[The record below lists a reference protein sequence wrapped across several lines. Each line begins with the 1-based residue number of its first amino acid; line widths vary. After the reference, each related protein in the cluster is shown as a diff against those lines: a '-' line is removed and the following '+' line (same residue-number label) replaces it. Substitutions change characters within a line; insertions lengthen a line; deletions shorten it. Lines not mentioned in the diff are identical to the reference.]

1 MTRTASFVHNY
12 HSSSGRSP
20 EYALAGVGEKDLK
33 RVDGEFY
40 LREIDMKS
48 FVRFTLKRVEDEN

>member
-1 MTRTASFVHNY
+1 MTRTASFVHYY

-33 RVDGEFY
+33 RVAGNFY
-40 LREIDMKS
+40 
-48 FVRFTLKRVEDEN
+48 